1 MGEVVMM
8 MRQWDEMVVMLFVII
23 LKTIN
28 HDEPG
33 WEITEGYV
41 LMIIVILIPML
52 KILLIPV

>member
-1 MGEVVMM
+1 MM